1 MTTNPLMSKRFTLAE
16 AESLIPSVDRLLRQ
30 AVELKSGYANAARK
44 IDSFQERIALMGGVI
59 VDRGKVQEARDRRD
73 DAAASLRSLIEQ
85 VQELGCVIKDLDIGL
100 VDFPTTFRGREV
112 YLCWKLGE
120 PSIAYWHGVDEG
132 FAGRKAIDQDFREH
146 HEGDRAQ

>member
-1 MTTNPLMSKRFTLAE
+1 MSKRFTLAE
-16 AESLIPSVDRLLRQ
+16 AESLIPNVDRLLRQ

-44 IDSFQERIALMGGVI
+44 MDSFQERIALMGGVI

-85 VQELGCVIKDLDIGL
+85 VQELGCLIKDLDIGL

-132 FAGRKAIDQDFREH
+132 FAGRKAIDQDFLDH
-146 HEGDRAQ
+146 HHGEGDA

>member
-1 MTTNPLMSKRFTLAE
+1 MSKRFTLAE

-44 IDSFQERIALMGGVI
+44 MDSFQERIALMGGVI

-73 DAAASLRSLIEQ
+73 DAAASLRGLIEQ

-146 HEGDRAQ
+146 HKGDRAQ

>member
-1 MTTNPLMSKRFTLAE
+1 MSKRFTLAE

-44 IDSFQERIALMGGVI
+44 MDSFQERIALMGGVI

>member
-1 MTTNPLMSKRFTLAE
+1 MSKRFTLAE

-44 IDSFQERIALMGGVI
+44 MDSFQERIALMGGVI

-85 VQELGCVIKDLDIGL
+85 VQELGCLIKDLDMGL

>member
-1 MTTNPLMSKRFTLAE
+1 MSKRFTLAE

-44 IDSFQERIALMGGVI
+44 MDSFQERIALMGGVI

-85 VQELGCVIKDLDIGL
+85 VQELGCLIKDLDIGL

>member
-1 MTTNPLMSKRFTLAE
+1 MSKRFTLAE

-44 IDSFQERIALMGGVI
+44 MDSFQERIALMGGVM

-85 VQELGCVIKDLDIGL
+85 VQELGCMIKDLDIGL

>member
-1 MTTNPLMSKRFTLAE
+1 MSKRFTLAE
-16 AESLIPSVDRLLRQ
+16 AESLIPNVDRLLRQ

-44 IDSFQERIALMGGVI
+44 MDSLQERIALMGGVI

-85 VQELGCVIKDLDIGL
+85 VQELGCLIKDLDIGL

>member
-1 MTTNPLMSKRFTLAE
+1 MTTNPPMSKRFTLAE

-44 IDSFQERIALMGGVI
+44 MDSFQERIALMGGVI